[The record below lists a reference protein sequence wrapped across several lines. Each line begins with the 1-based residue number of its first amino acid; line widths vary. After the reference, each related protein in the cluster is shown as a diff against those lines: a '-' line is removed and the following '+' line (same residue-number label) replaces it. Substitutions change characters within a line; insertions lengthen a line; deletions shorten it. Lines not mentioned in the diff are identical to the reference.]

1 MTSSTHAASQR
12 YFYAELTTRL
22 TQNNDSLFTSEVK
35 IFRKNSPHSKE
46 YLRVIEGSNTVDI
59 TQVSKSIQFSS
70 VHFDLITQE
79 MLHLQLIGGFHA
91 GPGPH

>member
-1 MTSSTHAASQR
+1 VQK
-12 YFYAELTTRL
+12 F
-22 TQNNDSLFTSEVK
+22 
-35 IFRKNSPHSKE
+35 
-46 YLRVIEGSNTVDI
+46 VIEVCTKHWREPYNYLQNLLKLPLLNDRRTKLKLTV
-59 TQVSKSIQFSS
+59 QFSS